1 MIIGLTGKYCSG
13 KSSIAEEFEKKG
25 YYIIEVDKLGHA
37 ALNIKRTEI
46 EETFGNGVI
55 LNEEVNRRALGRIVF
70 RNSNKRDQ
78 LEKIV
83 HPVMVQEVKDILE
96 KHHGENI
103 LIDAAIL
110 ARMGLHKFCD
120 AVIWVTAPFFKRL
133 DMALYR
139 DNRGVFFALSRMFSQ
154 RKLKSNL
161 TKKHV
166 DTYIIHNT
174 GDLNSLSDKVEN
186 ILKTINNLRK

>member
-1 MIIGLTGKYCSG
+1 MVIGLTGKYCSG
-13 KSSIAEEFEKKG
+13 KSSIAEEFEKRG
-25 YYIIEVDKLGHA
+25 FYVIEVDKLGHA
-37 ALNIKRTEI
+37 ALNIKKTEI
-46 EETFGNGVI
+46 KETFGSIVI
-55 LNEEVNRRALGRIVF
+55 INEEVNRRALGKIVF
-70 RNSNKRDQ
+70 RSSKKRDQ

-83 HPVMVQEVKDILE
+83 HPVMVHEVEEILK
-96 KHHGENI
+96 KHQGKNI

-120 AVIWVTAPFFKRL
+120 AVIWVTAPFLKRL

-166 DTYIIHNT
+166 DTYIIDNT
-174 GDLNSLSDKVEN
+174 GDLNSLSDKVES
-186 ILKTINNLRK
+186 ILKTINSRK

>member
-1 MIIGLTGKYCSG
+1 MIIGLTGKYCGG
-13 KSSIAEEFEKKG
+13 KSSIAEEFEKRG
-25 YYIIEVDKLGHA
+25 FYVIEVDKLGHV
-37 ALNIKRTEI
+37 ALQIKKNEI
-46 EETFGNGVI
+46 KEAFGSKVI
-55 LNEEVNRRALGRIVF
+55 INEEVNRRALGKIVF
-70 RNSNKRDQ
+70 RSSKKRDL

-83 HPVMVQEVKDILE
+83 HPVMVQEVEDIL
-96 KHHGENI
+96 KKRHGENI

-110 ARMGLHKFCD
+110 ARMGLHKFCN
-120 AVIWVTAPFFKRL
+120 AVIWVTAPFLKRL

-161 TKKHV
+161 TKKYV

-174 GDLNSLSDKVEN
+174 GDLGSLSDKVEN
-186 ILKTINNLRK
+186 ILKTINSRK